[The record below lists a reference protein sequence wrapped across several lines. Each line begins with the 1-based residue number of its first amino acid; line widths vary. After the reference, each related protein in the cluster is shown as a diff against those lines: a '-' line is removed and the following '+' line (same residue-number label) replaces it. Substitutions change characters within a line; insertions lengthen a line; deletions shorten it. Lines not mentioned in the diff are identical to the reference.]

1 MSLKKSISK
10 RFLILKRNIGKKK
23 KPKSPDSKK
32 IMIAQFAGLG
42 DAALLAPYVN
52 WIRNHGFDTDIYTWP
67 GMEQFWNY
75 FFDDLN
81 VYTFD
86 RGLGFGDEIE
96 RLGNEISGRNYES
109 AFSTSINSISAYLAG
124 SAGTD
129 EIYGMAEEGAQY
141 TGMKSLLNKF
151 YEAGADEHIN
161 SRYENLFGFKF
172 ENIKPEKRKIEK
184 EQKYIAVVHP
194 GAKWIPRRW
203 PLENFIALANKLG
216 NRGIPALF
224 LFGKHEKDW
233 YYKFMNETFA
243 ENIFVKNP
251 AGMIEMIDLM
261 LSGKV
266 FLGNDSGPAHIA
278 NFAGLKTIVL
288 WGPGN
293 YERIRPAGE
302 NVQILMKEIDCR
314 PCRQYINETRCER
327 GENLCLQRIT
337 VDEVLDA
344 VLKNAK

>member
-1 MSLKKSISK
+1 MSLRKSISK
-10 RFLILKRNIGKKK
+10 RFLILKRKFGKKQ
-23 KPKSPDSKK
+23 KPQAPDSGR

-52 WIRNHGFDTDIYTWP
+52 WIRNNGYDIDIYTWP

-75 FFDDLN
+75 FFEDMN
-81 VYTFD
+81 VFTYD
-86 RGLGFGDEIE
+86 QNLGFGDEIE
-96 RLGNEISGRNYES
+96 RLGDEISKRSYES

-124 SAGTD
+124 SASTD
-129 EIYGMAEEGAQY
+129 NIYGMAEKGAQY
-141 TGMKSLLNKF
+141 TGMKSMLNKI

-172 ENIKPEKRKIEK
+172 NNIRDEKMKTGK
-184 EQKYIAVVHP
+184 EQKYLAVVHP
-194 GAKWIPRRW
+194 GAKWLPRRW
-203 PLENFIALANKLG
+203 PLENFIALARKLG

-251 AGMIEMIDLM
+251 AGMKEMIDLM

-293 YERIRPAGE
+293 YKRIRPVGG

-314 PCRQYINETRCER
+314 PCRQYVHETKCER
-327 GENLCLQRIT
+327 GENLCLQSIT

-344 VLKNAK
+344 VLKNVR